1 MRKKS
6 CLVAATAAVAA
17 AMNNGIFAL
26 ARIKIA
32 PYGNLVG
39 NCRDMM
45 PWTRLQRGKE
55 TGWKE
60 KKRGPK
66 LQPKVNQVT
75 LFLPTANCLSP
86 MRQNCGKTKQKKNP
100 YTAH

>member
-6 CLVAATAAVAA
+6 CLVAA

-45 PWTRLQRGKE
+45 PGHGCRKE
-55 TGWKE
+55 PRRRKQVE
-60 KKRGPK
+60 KKWPETAAEG
-66 LQPKVNQVT
+66 QSSDS
-75 LFLPTANCLSP
+75 FSANCLSP
-86 MRQNCGKTKQKKNP
+86 MRQNCGKTKTARP
-100 YTAH
+100 LTPLSDRHTAH